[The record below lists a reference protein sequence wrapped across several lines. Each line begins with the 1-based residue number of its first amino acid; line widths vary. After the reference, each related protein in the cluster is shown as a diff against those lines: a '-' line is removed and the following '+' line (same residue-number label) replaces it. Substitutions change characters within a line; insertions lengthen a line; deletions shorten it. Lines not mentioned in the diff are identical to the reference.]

1 MWNERYAQPGFAYG
15 TEPNEFLVEHAA
27 ALQSPVLSLAEGE
40 GRNAVWLAAKGLAV
54 TAVDASDV
62 GLAKARALAVEHGIA
77 LGTGAPGGS
86 LVTVVADLAEYA
98 VVESAWG
105 SIVSIWCHVPPLVRR
120 RLHAACVR
128 GLVPGGVLLL
138 EAYTPD
144 QIARVAASCSA
155 STISSALPLFA
166 TRLTIERETL
176 SSGLWIASRSRFRAA
191 ATSRAFALPSRTI
204 TKPRSA
210 PTSSIA

>member
-62 GLAKARALAVEHGIA
+62 GLAKARALAVERGIA

-105 SIVSIWCHVPPLVRR
+105 SIVSIWCHVPPVVRR

-144 QIARVAASCSA
+144 QIARGTGGPRDAALTMTLEALREELAGLEIVVGRERVRDVHEGTFHEGASA
-155 STISSALPLFA
+155 VVQLLAK
-166 TRLTIERETL
+166 
-176 SSGLWIASRSRFRAA
+176 
-191 ATSRAFALPSRTI
+191 
-204 TKPRSA
+204 KPA
-210 PTSSIA
+210 